1 MKKREHYL
9 GRIIQWKDTA
19 ELIKVITGVRRC
31 GKSSLLALFRD
42 FLISDGVP
50 QGAIVHINFEDYAL
64 AKVNTHELLFDY
76 LTEEIHA
83 AKKIHPK
90 TYLLLDEVQRI
101 DGWERVVNS
110 LRLNRDNDLYLTGS
124 NAQLLSGP
132 LATLL
137 SGRYVE
143 LSMFPLSFREYLEFQ
158 GETSFDDVVITEKHF
173 HQYLRW
179 GGFPGLAD
187 LPDTELV
194 YSNYLSGILNTVI
207 VKDVIAL
214 NAFRD
219 VDLLDKIVRY
229 LADNIGS
236 FVTAKGI
243 ADYLIS
249 SGRSVSTDTVDN
261 YLRAL
266 EEAFLFYR
274 SRRNDLRG
282 KGLMKTHNKFFIA
295 DLGLRTLLQGSQAS
309 LEGKSLENV
318 VYFELLRRGYKVSIG
333 KYNALEV
340 DFVAE
345 KPGELHY
352 YQVTKLMTDETVR
365 NREFA
370 PLKAISDNHPKTIL
384 SAERMLL
391 RDSEDGIE
399 HRNIVDFLLEEQ
411 AVR

>member
-1 MKKREHYL
+1 MKRREHYL
-9 GRIIQWKDTA
+9 EKAIQWKDTA

-50 QGAIVHINFEDYAL
+50 KGAIVHINFEDYAL

-76 LTEEIHA
+76 LTQEIDI
-83 AKKIHPK
+83 AKKSQSK

-101 DGWERVVNS
+101 EGWERVVNS

-158 GETSFDDVVITEKHF
+158 SEPVSGDTVAIEEHF
-173 HQYLRW
+173 HRYLHW

-187 LPDTELV
+187 LPDAELI
-194 YSNYLSGILNTVI
+194 YNNYLSGILNTVI

-214 NAFRD
+214 NALRD

-229 LADNIGS
+229 LADNVGS
-236 FVTAKGI
+236 FITAKGV
-243 ADYLIS
+243 ADYLGS
-249 SGRSVSTDTVDN
+249 SGRSVSTDTIDN

-274 SRRNDLRG
+274 ARRNDLRG
-282 KGLMKTHNKFFIA
+282 KGLMKTHNKFYIV

-318 VYFELLRRGYKVSIG
+318 VYFELLRRGYRVSIG

-352 YQVTKLMTDETVR
+352 YQVTKLMTDEIVR
-365 NREFA
+365 DREFA
-370 PLKAISDNHPKTIL
+370 PLKAISDNHPKTVL
-384 SAERMLL
+384 STERMLL

-399 HRNIVDFLLEEQ
+399 HRNIIDFLLEEK
-411 AVR
+411 